1 VSTLVMT
8 VTDKR
13 ADIAILRTLGATPG
27 TIQRIFMI
35 QGAVSGAAGTLGG
48 AAAGI
53 VTALNLDVWVPAIER
68 TFGVQFLAKDI
79 YFINTLPSD
88 PRPSDIVAIIGIA
101 LLMSLVA
108 TIYPSWRAARLKPA
122 ETLRYE

>member
-1 VSTLVMT
+1 
-8 VTDKR
+8 
-13 ADIAILRTLGATPG
+13 
-27 TIQRIFMI
+27 
-35 QGAVSGAAGTLGG
+35 
-48 AAAGI
+48 
-53 VTALNLDVWVPAIER
+53 LNLDVWVPAIER